1 MNPKQRQFLIIIA
14 VVIVAAVAFMAVIAL
29 ANRPAG
35 PTIDYA
41 SIPQSRTEDGAYVL
55 GNADAP
61 VTIVEFADWA
71 CSHCQVYRDTMD
83 TFINEQ
89 VTTGRAKFEFR
100 IFPTAGGQLTVY
112 AGQIADCA
120 EEQRPGAFWELQP
133 ILYEL
138 ATTGRYTEDLGR
150 EVANRLG
157 LDYSQLLSCSSSS
170 TRVTDDVT
178 FGRNGGVQGTPAV
191 MVRNNDGEATFITYN
206 GTTYNRSEVP
216 LSVLVGV
223 VDLAHAGA

>member
-1 MNPKQRQFLIIIA
+1 MNPKQRQLLIMIA
-14 VVIVAAVAFMAVIAL
+14 LVVAAAIAFIAVIAL
-29 ANRPAG
+29 ANRPAA

-41 SIPQSRTEDGAYVL
+41 SIPQSRTEDGAFVL
-55 GNADAP
+55 GNPDAP
-61 VTIVEFADWA
+61 VTIIEFADWA

-83 TFINEQ
+83 TFIHEQ

-100 IFPTAGGQLTVY
+100 VFPTAGGQLTVY

-120 EEQRPGAFWELQP
+120 EEQRPGAFWDLQP
-133 ILYEL
+133 TLYEL
-138 ATTGRYTEDLGR
+138 ATTNRYTEDLGR

-157 LDYSQLLSCSSSS
+157 LDYSELLSCSSNSD
-170 TRVTDDVT
+170 RVTTDVN

-191 MVRNNDGEATFITYN
+191 MVRYDDGAATFITYN
-206 GTTYNRSEVP
+206 GTTYSRSEVP

-223 VDLAHAGA
+223 VDQAHAGA